1 MTGGP
6 AAGGIVVIGVGNEF
20 RRDDGLGPEVLS
32 RLRDQVTA
40 DTGGGPGGG
49 PGGGTGGV
57 RLLACDGEPTRMIE
71 AWAGASLA
79 LVVDAVVA
87 GPPAP
92 GRRHR
97 ITLEEADLAAA
108 RPVSSHGFG
117 LGESVRLG
125 RALDRM
131 PARLI
136 IHAVEVADTGF
147 GVGLTPAVA
156 AAAAEVT
163 AAVLRDLAAVRPSA
177 VRPSALRPAGARAS
191 GAPDA
196 TPPRT
201 PGPRR

>member
-87 GPPAP
+87 GPPRAGGTGSRWRRQISP
-92 GRRHR
+92 PPVRSARTGSAWASRSAWAGRW
-97 ITLEEADLAAA
+97 TGCPLA
-108 RPVSSHGFG
+108 
-117 LGESVRLG
+117 
-125 RALDRM
+125 
-131 PARLI
+131 
-136 IHAVEVADTGF
+136 
-147 GVGLTPAVA
+147 
-156 AAAAEVT
+156 
-163 AAVLRDLAAVRPSA
+163 
-177 VRPSALRPAGARAS
+177 
-191 GAPDA
+191 
-196 TPPRT
+196 
-201 PGPRR
+201 